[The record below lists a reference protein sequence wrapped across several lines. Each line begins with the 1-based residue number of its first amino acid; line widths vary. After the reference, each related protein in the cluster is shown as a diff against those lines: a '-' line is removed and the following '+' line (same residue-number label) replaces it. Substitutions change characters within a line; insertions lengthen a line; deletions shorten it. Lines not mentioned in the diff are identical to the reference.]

1 MEIRIDGQFDLK
13 RFGIEAPKQSKYH
26 NQKIEVGG
34 ITFDS
39 KKEAN
44 RYAELKLM
52 KKAHIILD
60 FELQPEFILQD
71 GYVRNS
77 KNVQPIKYRADFK
90 VTYADGRVVIIDVKS
105 SEKFKTDVYK
115 LKKKI
120 LLYKYPDIIFKEEY

>member
-1 MEIRIDGQFDLK
+1 MAIRIDNQFDLK
-13 RFGIEAPKQSKYH
+13 RFGIKAPKQNKYH
-26 NQKIEVGG
+26 NQKIEIDG

-39 KKEAN
+39 KKEAS

-52 KKAHIILD
+52 KKAHVILD

-71 GYVRNS
+71 GYVRDG
-77 KNVQPIKYRADFK
+77 KTVQPIKYRADFK
-90 VTYADGRVVIIDVKS
+90 VMYADGRVVIIDVKS

-115 LKKKI
+115 LKKKM